1 MSYPETLPADPDP
14 FDELKTGA
22 EVAAF
27 VYKRF
32 GPGGLR
38 DLLAH
43 DGTTREW
50 ALDVVAE
57 LDSAG
62 LRKAA
67 TIAAEV
73 AATKPPMTDL
83 VHCPYNR
90 APYVDTIGNQTN
102 IRAWQRDQERRQR
115 EHELKRSKP
124 AGR

>member
-1 MSYPETLPADPDP
+1 MSYPETLPAEDPHP

-43 DGTTREW
+43 DGSMPLEREW
-50 ALDVVAE
+50 VLEIANE
-57 LDSAG
+57 LNAAG

-67 TIAAEV
+67 SIATEIAAGL
-73 AATKPPMTDL
+73 PSMTDM
-83 VHCPYNR
+83 VFCPCMKP
-90 APYVDTIGNQTN
+90 PYVDSPCNATN
-102 IRAWQRDQERRQR
+102 IAHWLVGEQRRQR
-115 EHELKRSKP
+115 ERELKRQH
-124 AGR
+124 